1 MVLVLRRTPRRMT
14 FPGDLQ
20 HLHYEEIIL
29 GSSHGYATKKK
40 LSDTVTKELELRT
53 MRQGE
58 FLKFLSWVLS
68 QQKKTSEDG
77 DEKQNKS

>member
-1 MVLVLRRTPRRMT
+1 M

-29 GSSHGYATKKK
+29 GSSHGYITKRKF
-40 LSDTVTKELELRT
+40 SDTVTKELELRA

-58 FLKFLSWVLS
+58 FLKFLSRVLS
-68 QQKKTSEDG
+68 RQKQTTKVRE
-77 DEKQNKS
+77 EKQNKG